1 MENKRIITTEV
12 MAKILKFCDDYL
24 KKTYNTTLIEIMY
37 TEIDYKPELIIDI
50 LIANP
55 DIKKLF
61 DDYDL
66 YDIMYAYIESFN
78 SKKLFYLS
86 DEDIAISRNSARKI
100 SFADY

>member
-1 MENKRIITTEV
+1 

-66 YDIMYAYIESFN
+66 YGEIKSEDGDGSGFGDDIDFGY
-78 SKKLFYLS
+78 
-86 DEDIAISRNSARKI
+86 
-100 SFADY
+100 